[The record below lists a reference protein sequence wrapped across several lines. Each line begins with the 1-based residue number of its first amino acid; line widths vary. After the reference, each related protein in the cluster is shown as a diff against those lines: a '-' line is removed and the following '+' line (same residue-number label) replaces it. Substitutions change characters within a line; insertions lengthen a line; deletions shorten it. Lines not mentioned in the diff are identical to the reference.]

1 MNHNELSTITT
12 PPPTTI
18 SLADL
23 MQLIAKAA
31 DLTPAQKRDMT
42 SATCRVA
49 ELVSPN
55 GLECAADPAVI
66 SGLLKNFSPA
76 LAGMSAR
83 TFINTKSLVRR
94 AFKYAGLIIQPGRNQ
109 TPLAPEWKNVLI
121 LISDGWD
128 RRRLSRFAH
137 YATQQGWAPGDITSE
152 HMLRYLAMLET
163 EAVHTHPRKMYVM
176 ACKTWNKLAV
186 TVPGW
191 PGKAVTSQRK
201 RNPYM
206 VSKDALLPSLRA
218 EIDAYLDALANGGD
232 PQEGCVPLFLKGI
245 TSRSLSPVT
254 LTLRLTQIMQYVSAL
269 VEQGYGLDKL
279 VSVDTITSP
288 KAISAA
294 MDFFY
299 DRAGGKMAPQIQSIG
314 MAIRGL
320 LHHHMS
326 GHLRRCT
333 RQDMRAVPSTQTN
346 VLVDPRIALLDKIIN
361 EARPQDRG
369 LKPKNKRCLNQFDD
383 SRNVAAL
390 LHLPKKLLKEAVK
403 ADGNVDGTEGA
414 RLAETAL
421 AIELMLMCPIRIGNV
436 VGLDLSRHFIKSSP
450 GKKAVIHLVIAR
462 DEVKNDRDLEFELP
476 DTLARM
482 LGRHIKTF
490 RPLLPGAASNWL
502 FPSTTD
508 GPRSYKIMAGQISRA
523 VYRRTGLKITPH
535 QFRHLG
541 GKLFLSTQ
549 PTGHETVRQVLG
561 HASIDTT
568 TLHYTGID
576 QVKAGKTYDRSI
588 LGLREQTKFI
598 ISKRRKSS

>member
-12 PPPTTI
+12 EPPTTM

-23 MQLIAKAA
+23 VQLIAKAA
-31 DLTPAQKRDMT
+31 DLTPAQKRDMS
-42 SATCRVA
+42 SAICRVA

-55 GLECAADPAVI
+55 GQECTADPAVI

-76 LAGMSAR
+76 LSGMSAR

-94 AFKYAGLIIQPGRNQ
+94 AFKYAGLMIQPGRNQ
-109 TPLAPEWKNVLI
+109 AVLEPTWI
-121 LISDGWD
+121 SLLELIFDGWD

-137 YATQQGWAPGDITSE
+137 YATQQGWTPGEITSE
-152 HMLRYLAMLET
+152 HMLRYLAMLEA
-163 EAVHTHPRKMYVM
+163 EALNIDVRKVYLNT
-176 ACKTWNKLAV
+176 CKTWNKL
-186 TVPGW
+186 TESVPGW
-191 PGKAVTSQRK
+191 PGKAVASQR
-201 RNPYM
+201 RRDPYM
-206 VSKDALLPSLRA
+206 VSKDALPPSLRA
-218 EIDAYLDALANGGD
+218 EIEAYLDALAGGD
-232 PQEGCVPLFLKGI
+232 DPMASDVPVFLKGI
-245 TSRSLSPVT
+245 NRRSLSPVT

-269 VEQGYGLDKL
+269 VEQGYELDKL
-279 VSVDTITSP
+279 ASVDTITNA

-294 MDFFY
+294 MDFFFN
-299 DRAGGKMAPQIQSIG
+299 RAGEKLAPQIESIG

-320 LHHHMS
+320 LHHHIT
-326 GHLRRCT
+326 GHLLRRT
-333 RQDMRAVPSTQTN
+333 RRDKHTPPPSLNT
-346 VLVDPRIALLDKIIN
+346 LVDPRIELLNNIID

-369 LKPKNKRCLNQFDD
+369 LKPKNKRCLNQFED

-403 ADGNVDGTEGA
+403 ADGKVDGTEGA

-421 AIELMLMCPIRIGNV
+421 VIELLLMCPIRIGNV
-436 VGLDLSRHFIKSSP
+436 VGLDLSRHFIKSHP
-450 GKKAVIHLVIAR
+450 GKGAVIHLAIPKN
-462 DEVKNDRDLEFELP
+462 EVKNDRDLEFELP
-476 DTLARM
+476 DALARM
-482 LGRHIKTF
+482 LNRHIKLF
-490 RPLLPGAASNWL
+490 RPRLPGAGSNWL

-508 GPRSYKIMAGQISRA
+508 GPRSYKIMAGQISRT

-576 QVKAGKTYDRSI
+576 QVNAGKTYDRSI
-588 LGLREQTKFI
+588 LGLRDRTKFV
-598 ISKRRKSS
+598 ISKKRKSS